1 MRKIQ
6 TFILRL
12 LLNPDEPQALRG
24 AIRAAADD
32 EEHTFT
38 DGQSLL
44 DLLYRMSRAAPV
56 SGAEY
61 DNKMLDD
68 QATNN

>member
-12 LLNPDEPQALRG
+12 LVDTEESQALRG
-24 AIRAAADD
+24 AVRFVANA
-32 EEHTFT
+32 EEHTFA

-44 DLLYRMSRAAPV
+44 ALLRQMCYALEPSDEEK
-56 SGAEY
+56 GA
-61 DNKMLDD
+61 D
-68 QATNN
+68 

>member
-12 LLNPDEPQALRG
+12 LMDTEESQALRG
-24 AIRAAADD
+24 AVRFVSNA
-32 EEHTFT
+32 EEHTFA

-44 DLLYRMSRAAPV
+44 ALLRRMCQTSEPADEEE
-56 SGAEY
+56 GAGRVY
-61 DNKMLDD
+61 S
-68 QATNN
+68 